1 MKFETLFEGQDL
13 SEEFKAQV
21 STMFE
26 AAVSEA
32 VAAKETALVEQ
43 FDIQK
48 ATLVAEHKDE
58 LAQLSEKADA
68 YGKYVAESFE
78 EKITEASKQYDQKIE
93 DYMTNEVYA
102 KVDSFLNYVAE
113 QWMEENKLAVESGVK
128 SEMVESFLSGLHGL
142 FQEHYIEVPEAK
154 VDLVDQ
160 LTAQMEEVKAQ
171 LNTTIG
177 ENVELKSFIR
187 EKAKDALVAEV
198 GAGLVETQIERL
210 GKIAEGMEFKDE
222 ASFKAKLATV
232 RETLM
237 AESVVPGGKKEP
249 QKPAGAV
256 AALTEQFDT
265 QPEMGSLVAE
275 LTRLGTKK

>member
-1 MKFETLFEGQDL
+1 
-13 SEEFKAQV
+13 
-21 STMFE
+21 
-26 AAVSEA
+26 
-32 VAAKETALVEQ
+32 
-43 FDIQK
+43 
-48 ATLVAEHKDE
+48 
-58 LAQLSEKADA
+58 
-68 YGKYVAESFE
+68 
-78 EKITEASKQYDQKIE
+78 
-93 DYMTNEVYA
+93 MTNEVYA

-237 AESVVPGGKKEP
+237 AESVVPGDKKEP